1 MAETIEFQEIVD
13 LVMANA
19 KLAGETKIEVK
30 KLRVA
35 SELPDAIVANKRKFI
50 KKIKNDVDDQKI
62 KYKHKDNE
70 IKICFDEV
78 EY

>member
-70 IKICFDEV
+70 IKICFEEI

>member
-1 MAETIEFQEIVD
+1 
-13 LVMANA
+13 MANA

-35 SELPDAIVANKRKFI
+35 AELPDAIVANKRKFI

-70 IKICFDEV
+70 IKICFEEI